1 MKSKLDAL
9 GTRRD
14 ISVRV
19 KNLRAFM
26 ADKVAAAQ
34 RAIYQLGK
42 SIRSTAVEDLLKSFS
57 GVPTMVSV
65 QML

>member
-26 ADKVAAAQ
+26 ADKVAAAR